1 MTQDT
6 LERFLFDDA
15 PVRGEIVKLDASYRE
30 VLARHDYPPVLA
42 RFIGELMAA
51 GTLLS
56 ATLKFEGTLVM
67 QLHGTGAVRLLV
79 VEVTSDNTIRAMAR
93 WEGDIPDV
101 SLAELLGQDRR
112 FMLTLDPDEGEAY
125 QGIVGLEPD
134 QSVADIIEHYMK
146 HSEQLDTRLWLACGD
161 GLAAGLMV
169 QKMPAG
175 HGDPEAWERI
185 GMLAQTITPA
195 EMLELP
201 VRDVL
206 YRLFNEEQVRV
217 FDPATPRF
225 ACTCSRERV
234 GGMLEMVG
242 REEVDHVLAEK
253 GSVDVTCEFCGKG
266 YHFDLVD
273 IEQLFAGH
281 GTRPVGDQ
289 LH

>member
-6 LERFLFDDA
+6 LERFLFDNA
-15 PVRGEIVKLDASYRE
+15 PVRGEIVKLDDTYRE
-30 VLARHDYPPVLA
+30 VLTRHDYPPVLA

-101 SLAELLGQDRR
+101 SLAELLGKDKR

-125 QGIVGLEPD
+125 QGIVGLESG
-134 QSVADIIEHYMK
+134 QSVAEVIEHYMK
-146 HSEQLDTRLWLACGD
+146 HSEQLETRIWLACEQGV
-161 GLAAGLMV
+161 AAGLMV
-169 QKMPAG
+169 QKMPAVQ
-175 HGDPEAWERI
+175 GDTDAWDRI
-185 GMLAQTITPA
+185 QALAQTITP
-195 EMLELP
+195 EELVTLP

-206 YRLFNEEQVRV
+206 YRLFNEEEVRV
-217 FDPATPRF
+217 FEPAMPRF

-234 GGMLEMVG
+234 GSMLEMVG

-253 GSVDVTCEFCGKG
+253 STVDVTCEFCGKD
-266 YHFDLVD
+266 YHFDPVD

-281 GTRPVGDQ
+281 GTTPVQGPV
-289 LH
+289 H